1 MWLFI
6 IKMDKLWLIKQI
18 WREFSWRQSTLEFS
32 FKQKLNFTVC
42 VENYLYQAMP
52 TDLIWWKF
60 SVMCVIKILMY
71 FIYLTTF
78 SFGSCC
84 SFDHMKLKISPAP
97 PHPTHTSWSERG
109 DTATGTWER
118 RQGFWSWFRKLKWQL
133 FSASVII
140 TWLWAPG
147 HDLLVFHGSTDK
159 WKTILRQDG
168 LMAVIFWGMVPP

>member
-1 MWLFI
+1 MTDQTNMKGIQL
-6 IKMDKLWLIKQI
+6 
-18 WREFSWRQSTLEFS
+18 RQSTLEFS

-52 TDLIWWKF
+52 ADLIWWKF

-97 PHPTHTSWSERG
+97 PPPHTQADQKEGIQPLARG
-109 DTATGTWER
+109 KEGKV
-118 RQGFWSWFRKLKWQL
+118 S
-133 FSASVII
+133 
-140 TWLWAPG
+140 G
-147 HDLLVFHGSTDK
+147 HDSGN
-159 WKTILRQDG
+159 
-168 LMAVIFWGMVPP
+168 